1 MRPITVGI
9 IGAAALV
16 VGILIVREIRA
27 IEDTARPKEIAAGE
41 LDATSMSLDR
51 IRSLGY

>member
-16 VGILIVREIRA
+16 VGVLIVREIRA
-27 IEDTARPKEIAAGE
+27 VEEAPRPREIPAGE
-41 LDATSMSLDR
+41 IEPTTLSLER

>member
-27 IEDTARPKEIAAGE
+27 VEEAPRPRELRAGE
-41 LDATSMSLDR
+41 LDPTSLSLDR

>member
-27 IEDTARPKEIAAGE
+27 VEDAPRPKEIPAGE
-41 LDATSMSLDR
+41 LEPTNLSLDR